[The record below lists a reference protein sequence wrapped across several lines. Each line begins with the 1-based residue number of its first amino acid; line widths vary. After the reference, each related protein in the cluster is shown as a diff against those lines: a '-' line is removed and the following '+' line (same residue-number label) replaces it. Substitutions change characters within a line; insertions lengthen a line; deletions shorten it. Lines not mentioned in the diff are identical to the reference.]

1 MEDKNMG
8 GGCTAGRVAWWL
20 IIIGGLVHG
29 LRGLGIFF
37 NIELDPVMLLLGS
50 WPMLPAVIYVVVGIA
65 TVYKLVGCP
74 CGKCMFGRGDS
85 QCDHCAKCTTDGCS
99 GHEGK
104 DGGAMKCD
112 HCMACTPNC
121 TMHEM
126 K

>member
-1 MEDKNMG
+1 MG
-8 GGCTAGRVAWWL
+8 GCMGGRIAWWL

-37 NIELDPVMLLLGS
+37 GLELDPVMLLLGG
-50 WPMLPAVIYVVVGIA
+50 WPMLPATVYVVVGLA

-74 CGKCMFGRGDS
+74 CGKCMFSRGDAS
-85 QCDHCAKCTTDGCS
+85 CDHCNKCINNGCD

-104 DGGAMKCD
+104 NGGSMKCD
-112 HCMACTPNC
+112 HCVACTPNC

-126 K
+126 

>member
-1 MEDKNMG
+1 MEDKNKMG
-8 GGCTAGRVAWWL
+8 GCSGARIAWWL

-37 NIELDPVMLLLGS
+37 GMELDPVMLLLGS
-50 WPMLPAVIYVVVGIA
+50 WPMLPATVYVVVGIA

-85 QCDHCAKCTTDGCS
+85 RCDHCGKCSTSGCT

-104 DGGAMKCD
+104 DEDAMKCD